1 MPTETKAAEAPQTFA
16 VVKTGG
22 KQYRVSQ
29 GQKLV
34 VELLPAEVGAVVE
47 LGPVLMTTVGEKA
60 TIGTPVIAGASVKAR
75 IVAHEKADK
84 VVTYKKNR
92 RTGYHKKQGHRQP
105 MSHVVIESIS
115 L

>member
-1 MPTETKAAEAPQTFA
+1 MSNETKVNEGTQTFA

-29 GQKLV
+29 GQKVV
-34 VELLPAEVGAVVE
+34 VELLPAEVGAVID
-47 LGPVLMTTVGEKA
+47 LGPVLMTTVGDKA
-60 TIGTPVIAGASVKAR
+60 TIGTPVVAGASVKAR
-75 IVAHEKADK
+75 ILAHEKADK

>member
-1 MPTETKAAEAPQTFA
+1 MSQGTNTGDQTFA

-22 KQYRVSQ
+22 KQYRVTK
-29 GQKLV
+29 GQKLA
-34 VELLPAEVGAVVE
+34 VELLAADVGAVIE
-47 LGPVLMTTVGEKA
+47 LGPVLMATVGEKA
-60 TIGTPVIAGASVKAR
+60 TIGTPVISGASVKAR
-75 IVAHEKADK
+75 IVAHDKADK

-92 RTGYHKKQGHRQP
+92 RTGFHKKQGHRQT

>member
-1 MPTETKAAEAPQTFA
+1 MSSETNQTFA

-22 KQYRVSQ
+22 KQYRVTQ
-29 GQKLV
+29 GQKLY
-34 VELLPAEVGAVVE
+34 VELLPAEVGAVVD

-60 TIGTPVIAGASVKAR
+60 TVGTPTVAGASVKAR
-75 IVAHEKADK
+75 IVAHDKADK

-92 RTGYHKKQGHRQP
+92 RTGFHKKQGHRQP